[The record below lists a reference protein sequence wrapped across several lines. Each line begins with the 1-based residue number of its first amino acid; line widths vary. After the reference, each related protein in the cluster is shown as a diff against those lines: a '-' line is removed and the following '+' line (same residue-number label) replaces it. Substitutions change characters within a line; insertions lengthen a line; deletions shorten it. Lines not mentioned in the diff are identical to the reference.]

1 MVNKD
6 VLDLFMPP
14 RKHYVLGSAVRPSG
28 SCRSFNIYVV
38 CRDISVVSWGISMK
52 LNTIIQYVSE
62 QCKKGFQGQGE
73 TKCTFPADR
82 SIMMCTVK

>member
-1 MVNKD
+1 
-6 VLDLFMPP
+6 
-14 RKHYVLGSAVRPSG
+14 
-28 SCRSFNIYVV
+28 
-38 CRDISVVSWGISMK
+38 MK